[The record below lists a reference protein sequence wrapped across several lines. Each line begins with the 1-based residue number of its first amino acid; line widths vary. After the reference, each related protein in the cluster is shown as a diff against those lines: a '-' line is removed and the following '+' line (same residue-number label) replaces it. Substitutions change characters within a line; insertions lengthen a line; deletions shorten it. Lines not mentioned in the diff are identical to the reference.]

1 MHLAPVKQQQFK
13 TREVL
18 APTPG
23 RQPTGSDYVLTANP
37 SYDNPVTAVHHIDEN
52 NCYLKFETQDGVTG
66 KHNPE
71 PSNQF
76 TRL

>member
-18 APTPG
+18 VPTPG
-23 RQPTGSDYVLTANP
+23 HQGTGSDYVLTANP
-37 SYDNPVTAVHHIDEN
+37 SFDNPVTAVHHVNEN
-52 NCYLKFETQDGVTG
+52 NGNLKFETQDGVVG

-71 PSNQF
+71 PS
-76 TRL
+76 